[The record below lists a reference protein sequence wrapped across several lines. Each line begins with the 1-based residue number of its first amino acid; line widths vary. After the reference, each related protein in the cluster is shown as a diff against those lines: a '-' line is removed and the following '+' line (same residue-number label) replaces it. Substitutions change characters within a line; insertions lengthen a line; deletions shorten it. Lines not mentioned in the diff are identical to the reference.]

1 MVNDQIENF
10 LLQKKVDK
18 SPVQINFKTRSAIV
32 GLFIQTT
39 NDYEELKSK
48 NFWRVVASLNIEEYK
63 KSNDINLTRIFN
75 GVEFTR
81 LSLV

>member
-10 LLQKKVDK
+10 LSQKKIDK
-18 SPVQINFKTRSAIV
+18 SPVQIYFKTRSSIL
-32 GLFIQTT
+32 GLFIQTG
-39 NDYEELKSK
+39 DYEELKTK
-48 NFWRVVASLNIEEYK
+48 NYWRIVAEGNIEEYK

-81 LSLV
+81 LVAV

>member
-1 MVNDQIENF
+1 MINDQIENF

-18 SPVQINFKTRSAIV
+18 APVQINFKTRSAIV
-32 GLFIQTT
+32 GLFIQTG
-39 NDYEELKSK
+39 DYEELKTK
-48 NFWRVVASLNIEEYK
+48 NFWRIVAQLNIDEYR

-75 GVEFTR
+75 GAEFTR

>member
-10 LLQKKVDK
+10 LSQKKIDK
-18 SPVQINFKTRSAIV
+18 TPVQIYFKTRSSIL
-32 GLFIQTT
+32 GLFIQTG
-39 NDYEELKSK
+39 DYLELKTK
-48 NFWRVVASLNIEEYK
+48 NYWRIVSEANIEEYK

-81 LSLV
+81 LVAV

>member
-10 LLQKKVDK
+10 LSQKKIDK
-18 SPVQINFKTRSAIV
+18 SPVQIYFKTRSSIL
-32 GLFIQTT
+32 GLFIQTG
-39 NDYEELKSK
+39 DYQELKTK
-48 NFWRVVASLNIEEYK
+48 NYWRIVSEGNIEEYK

-81 LSLV
+81 LVAV